1 MSPSISPLNEL
12 VIPGYRYF
20 QNLSLIVYCE
30 GDINYTRLHL
40 TKLERPV
47 SVNTTT
53 FLPPSH
59 RPPLMVTKTLKYFA
73 EQLPHFIRISR
84 GLLVNPIYIDKIVTV
99 KSKSMQVH
107 LLDGTILNGSRRQI
121 PEAINKFTLY
131 QEGVVARQ
139 VRSSLIVE

>member
-1 MSPSISPLNEL
+1 
-12 VIPGYRYF
+12 
-20 QNLSLIVYCE
+20 
-30 GDINYTRLHL
+30 
-40 TKLERPV
+40 
-47 SVNTTT
+47 
-53 FLPPSH
+53 
-59 RPPLMVTKTLKYFA
+59 MVTKTLKYFA